1 MTSRY
6 IWVGLAGQIHQFC
19 AEAFLVPQLWHPSQR
34 LREGRRASGAFVGH
48 RTLGDYGTKA
58 PAAGDNDGWREGLFV
73 RRWLLASWEAGEA
86 G

>member
-1 MTSRY
+1 MSRFG
-6 IWVGLAGQIHQFC
+6 WGWPAVNGRTAV
-19 AEAFLVPQLWHPSQR
+19 FLVPIAGILQR
-34 LREGRRASGAFVGH
+34 LRKDEASGAFVGH